1 MRHHAIGVAAPR
13 HLVQSASPMLLD
25 RDGADFVPTLLAD
38 LADAGARDS
47 LRLSQARARAGGNV
61 LKLFQP
67 IQRRFHLAL
76 IEAWCQA
83 PGTPRLDPASVEAAG
98 LVVRRVRGHLREG
111 WMRAGDRLRGWVP
124 VDQLGGPDA
133 DPLPAVRDQARATGV
148 AGIDRLLRA
157 AAISVQQPLEEDV
170 TPMFVAPPDVCTA
183 AGRTVYYGTVP
194 TASSENATAP
204 EPEGLFDGFAPT
216 SQAFINHLQGLLR
229 GTVHT
234 FPELPGG
241 ATHFDSSFARDLKR
255 LAKLDRPRDGE
266 DPEGASEGGDFWRFQ
281 QLLQQVAVEF
291 DAFGEGAAA
300 QALRVRLQTIVLE
313 YPRRPFEPVAR
324 TTNARDFLR
333 EAVRVLLDGQAGSV
347 EMPRRSR
354 LLGTPQRNALLNA
367 LGASMRERL
376 AQVRGRPGRF
386 DEPGAR
392 YVVRAFVRLKPRDG
406 CPAKT
411 VWSAESEPF
420 VIAPWYEGAGGD
432 PVQIAL
438 PDLTDRNLLKAL
450 KPNVSFVVPE
460 KLADLL
466 QTDGADLL
474 DGKKNGG
481 KLGVQWICSFSIP
494 IITFCAFIV
503 LNIFLSL
510 FDLFFRWML
519 YIKICL
525 PFPKKEGG

>member
-38 LADAGARDS
+38 LADTGARDS

-83 PGTPRLDPASVEAAG
+83 PGTPRLDPACVDAAG

-157 AAISVQQPLEEDV
+157 AAISAQQPLEEDV

-216 SQAFINHLQGLLR
+216 SQAFINHLVPLLR
-229 GTVHT
+229 GIAFD
-234 FPELPGG
+234 FPVLPTG
-241 ATHFDSSFARDLKR
+241 THFNRSFARQLKT
-255 LAKLDRPRDGE
+255 LAREQRPLSLEDDGIAR
-266 DPEGASEGGDFWRFQ
+266 PGGPFWQFQ

-291 DAFGEGAAA
+291 GAFGEGAEAA
-300 QALRVRLQTIVLE
+300 QLRTRLNRIVLE
-313 YPRRPFEPVAR
+313 YPLRSGEIQPR
-324 TTNARDFLR
+324 TIRADAFLR
-333 EAVRVLLDGQAGSV
+333 VAVGTLLDDQSGNV
-347 EMPRRSR
+347 EMPRRA
-354 LLGTPQRNALLNA
+354 LALGNADRTALLNA
-367 LGASMRERL
+367 LGGSMRTRL

-481 KLGVQWICSFSIP
+481 GLGIQWICSFSIP

-519 YIKICL
+519 YIKVCI